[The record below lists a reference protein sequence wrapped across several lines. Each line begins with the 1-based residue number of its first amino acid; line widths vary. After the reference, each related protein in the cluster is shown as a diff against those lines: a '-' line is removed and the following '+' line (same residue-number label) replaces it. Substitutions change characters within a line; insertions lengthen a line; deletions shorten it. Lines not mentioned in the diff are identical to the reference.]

1 MVGSVNHLYGR
12 QRRPYVCTCMVLWDT
27 VLCPLHLYVCR
38 TSAGPC
44 VCLAGLV
51 PARPLCR
58 GRSPAR
64 PGWARPLFQA
74 AVCLAGL
81 VRFSKPETLYVTYA
95 KLSIS
100 DICAVTK
107 PKLSMAKLHRRN
119 CLQFVCMAKLDRLLT
134 LNKTASPHPTQNYPS
149 NAYKPHRSIHIYIY
163 IMF

>member
-1 MVGSVNHLYGR
+1 MSR
-12 QRRPYVCTCMVLWDT
+12 QRRPYRPVWQRRPTAASAVCPVWFYGTRSFVLFI
-27 VLCPLHLYVCR
+27 C
-38 TSAGPC
+38 TSAVRLPALVSAWLGSSQPGPC
-44 VCLAGLV
+44 VGAG
-51 PARPLCR
+51 AQ
-58 GRSPAR
+58 
-64 PGWARPLFQA
+64 PG
-74 AVCLAGL
+74 LAGL